1 MCFIITT
8 CSPYSQPPS
17 KKNKQ
22 PRRLL
27 PSLLEESS
35 RQTPIH
41 QHYSQARFGHCRTSS
56 CNYYLHTTAPR
67 HRSASRALQQQAG
80 IYNRQTLCIPHHP
93 QLHLHTI
100 LQTFFERPGAACFVR
115 YEAAIWVTAACICTT
130 PFIRLG
136 LH

>member
-1 MCFIITT
+1 MLHHNHVLPIFPTAVNKTNSLGAFSPVCSRKAANKHQYTSIIFKHGSVTVALRPAIFT
-8 CSPYSQPPS
+8 
-17 KKNKQ
+17 
-22 PRRLL
+22 
-27 PSLLEESS
+27 
-35 RQTPIH
+35 
-41 QHYSQARFGHCRTSS
+41 
-56 CNYYLHTTAPR
+56 LHTTAPR
-67 HRSASRALQQQAG
+67 HRSASRALQKQAG

-93 QLHLHTI
+93 QLHLPTI